1 MRNVV
6 LVLPLV
12 ALSACQLAPPHV
24 RPEPPIADQYPAST
38 EEERQ
43 SGVGAANLGWRE
55 FFVDPRL
62 EILIDSALVHNRDL
76 AVAVAQIDEARGLY
90 RIERTNRLPAVSV
103 NAEASRSRGASSAPA
118 ASGAESI
125 AELYTIGAALS
136 AFELDF
142 WGRVRNLS
150 AAARA
155 QYLAS
160 VEAASAFRRSLI
172 RDVASAYLTVLESSE
187 RIELAAATLQ
197 SRQDAL
203 RIAQRRLE
211 AGVTSELEFR
221 QAETLQRQAEAD
233 LAALRL
239 SKAKNESYLT
249 VLVGAS
255 VDESLP
261 KALPLAAQSTR
272 SQIAVGLP
280 SELLE
285 ARPDILAAE
294 NRLRAARANIGAARA
309 AYFPSISLTG
319 SYGYA
324 STELDDLVGDGG
336 LAWHFGPSIS
346 VPLFDFGRRRGNLA
360 VAGSRER
367 IAVANYEKAIQTAF
381 QEVSDA
387 LAGRRLLAEQVAA
400 QERGTIAQR
409 RLAELAQLRY
419 QEGVI
424 SYLEVLDAER
434 NLFTAEQLL
443 LQLRR
448 AEAIN
453 LVTLYI
459 ALGGGS

>member
-1 MRNVV
+1 
-6 LVLPLV
+6 
-12 ALSACQLAPPHV
+12 
-24 RPEPPIADQYPAST
+24 
-38 EEERQ
+38 
-43 SGVGAANLGWRE
+43 
-55 FFVDPRL
+55 
-62 EILIDSALVHNRDL
+62 
-76 AVAVAQIDEARGLY
+76 
-90 RIERTNRLPAVSV
+90 
-103 NAEASRSRGASSAPA
+103 
-118 ASGAESI
+118 
-125 AELYTIGAALS
+125 
-136 AFELDF
+136 
-142 WGRVRNLS
+142 
-150 AAARA
+150 
-155 QYLAS
+155 
-160 VEAASAFRRSLI
+160 
-172 RDVASAYLTVLESSE
+172 
-187 RIELAAATLQ
+187 
-197 SRQDAL
+197 
-203 RIAQRRLE
+203 
-211 AGVTSELEFR
+211 
-221 QAETLQRQAEAD
+221 
-233 LAALRL
+233 LRL
-239 SKAKNESYLT
+239 SKAKNESFLT